1 MARSST
7 SFGPG
12 NNVNPKGRPP
22 AGKAL
27 TERLRMLLARKD
39 ADGRVYAE
47 VLIETLVKSA
57 AAGDISALREVFDRT
72 EGNPAQTLQGNSEQP
87 LNVTLQ
93 WGSKPEWIK

>member
-1 MARSST
+1 
-7 SFGPG
+7 
-12 NNVNPKGRPP
+12 
-22 AGKAL
+22 
-27 TERLRMLLARKD
+27 MLLARKD
-39 ADGRVYAE
+39 AE

-72 EGNPAQTLQGNSEQP
+72 EGKPAQTLQGNSEQP